1 MPETLDPNAVAVV
14 VAALQ
19 AELATWTYDGFEVG
33 SRITTAQY
41 QTAAKVAIQAYLDFT
56 TAPRI

>member
-1 MPETLDPNAVAVV
+1 MPETLDPNAVAAV

-19 AELATWTYDGFEVG
+19 TELATWTYDGFEVG
-33 SRITTAQY
+33 NRITTTQY
-41 QTAAKVAIQAYLDFT
+41 QTAAQVAIQAYLDFT